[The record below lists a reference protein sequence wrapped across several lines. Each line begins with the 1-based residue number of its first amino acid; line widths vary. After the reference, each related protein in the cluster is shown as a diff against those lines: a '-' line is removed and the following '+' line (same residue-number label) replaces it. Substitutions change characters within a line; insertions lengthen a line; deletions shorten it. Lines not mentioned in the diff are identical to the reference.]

1 MKPTYTDKNTGI
13 SYTLVGDV
21 YLPNLVLPHNN
32 SETLGLWGCGCP
44 VDTSVADRST
54 DRVGRRDQRYLE
66 HIKTHRRPFY
76 TSLKIQCKLNAYLQE
91 VDTRASEMFG
101 YLVKQLAE
109 KEGIT
114 EALKASDMLSWVAAM
129 NNISNRAREF
139 VWDEIVGGGV

>member
-1 MKPTYTDKNTGI
+1 MKYYYTDKNTGS
-13 SYTLVGDV
+13 SYTPVGGV

-32 SETLGLWGCGCP
+32 SETLGLWG
-44 VDTSVADRST
+44 
-54 DRVGRRDQRYLE
+54 QRYLE

>member
-1 MKPTYTDKNTGI
+1 MKHSYTDKNTGI

-32 SETLGLWGCGCP
+32 SETLGLWG
-44 VDTSVADRST
+44 
-54 DRVGRRDQRYLE
+54 QRYLK
-66 HIKTHRRPFY
+66 HIKTHRKPFY

>member
-1 MKPTYTDKNTGI
+1 MKHYYTDKNTGI

-21 YLPNLVLPHNN
+21 YLPSLVLPHNN
-32 SETLGLWGCGCP
+32 SETLGLWG
-44 VDTSVADRST
+44 
-54 DRVGRRDQRYLE
+54 QRYLE
-66 HIKTHRRPFY
+66 HIKTHRKPFY

>member
-1 MKPTYTDKNTGI
+1 MKHYYTDKNTGI

-32 SETLGLWGCGCP
+32 SETLGLWG
-44 VDTSVADRST
+44 
-54 DRVGRRDQRYLE
+54 QRYLE
-66 HIKTHRRPFY
+66 HIKTHRKPFY
-76 TSLKIQCKLNAYLQE
+76 TSFKMQCKLDAHLKE

-114 EALKASDMLSWVAAM
+114 EPLKAEDMMAWVAAM
-129 NNISNRAREF
+129 NNISNRAREI
-139 VWDEIVGGGV
+139 VWDEIINH